1 MTEEWLEEE
10 SELLGGPEAPARVLD
25 QRMIREPIRL
35 LRPKPRP
42 PLGLR
47 PDDSVEAAWQ
57 LMREHR
63 VGCVLVVDDGALV
76 GILTERDLLM
86 RVDAPGSAR
95 PIREVMTPDPETLS
109 PDDPIVYAL
118 NKMSVGGFRH
128 VPLVDAT
135 RRPVGIVSVKD
146 IIDYIVDFFAKDVL
160 TVPPDLARGESWRDR
175 DGG

>member
-1 MTEEWLEEE
+1 MDEWIEEDLD
-10 SELLGGPEAPARVLD
+10 LLAGDDQAPRVLD
-25 QRMIREPIRL
+25 QRMIREPIRSL
-35 LRPKPRP
+35 EPRAPLALP
-42 PLGLR
+42 PTA
-47 PDDSVEAAWQ
+47 SVRDAVRM
-57 LMREHR
+57 MREHR
-63 VGCVLVVDDGALV
+63 IGCLLVVEGDRLA
-76 GILTERDLLM
+76 GIITERDLLLKLE
-86 RVDAPGSAR
+86 PGDGGR
-95 PIREVMTPDPETLS
+95 TVRELMTPDPEVLTL
-109 PDDPIVYAL
+109 DDPIVYAL

>member
-1 MTEEWLEEE
+1 MTEEWPEEE
-10 SELLGGPEAPARVLD
+10 AELLDSSEGTARVLD

-42 PLGLR
+42 PLALA
-47 PDDSVEAAWQ
+47 PDDSVEAAWS

-63 VGCVLVVDDGALV
+63 VGCVLVVDAGTLV

-86 RVDAPGSAR
+86 RVDGPRSAR
-95 PIREVMTPDPETLS
+95 AIREVMTPDPETLS

-128 VPLVDAT
+128 VPLVD
-135 RRPVGIVSVKD
+135 RDGHPVGVVSVKD
-146 IIDYIVDFFAKDVL
+146 VVDYIVDFFPNDVL
-160 TVPPDLARGESWRDR
+160 TVPPSPEQRTIWHGR